1 MLSFAFY
8 LENRGES
15 IAAKAEPTIAINATH
30 TKNLLQFIL
39 NFFLFLLSLFLD
51 IYLFTSY

>member
-1 MLSFAFY
+1 MLLFAFY

-15 IAAKAEPTIAINATH
+15 IAAKAEPTIAISATQ
-30 TKNLLQFIL
+30 TKNLLQLIL